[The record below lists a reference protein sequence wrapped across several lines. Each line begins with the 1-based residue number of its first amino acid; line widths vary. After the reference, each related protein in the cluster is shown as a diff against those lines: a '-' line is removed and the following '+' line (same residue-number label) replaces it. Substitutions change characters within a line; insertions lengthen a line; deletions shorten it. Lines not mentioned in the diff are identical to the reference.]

1 MTANMQGP
9 NLTEQYQEL
18 QEEIA
23 FITDARSRSRYLT
36 DQETVQVLEK
46 LYSHRGLKFTTVF
59 EGLEPVQAYG
69 DIDGMRFYFRERGG
83 ISSLKVGKYDVEL
96 ERKYAQRQNDSLR
109 DVFPEIPD
117 VVLVDVNDPSRMP
130 TVVLY
135 SSTTKKPLFILERFQ
150 LLLNELRRTDK

>member
-1 MTANMQGP
+1 MAANTQGP

-36 DQETVQVLEK
+36 DQEIVQVLEK
-46 LYSHRGLKFTTVF
+46 LYAHRGLKFTTVF

-69 DIDGMRFYFRERGG
+69 DIDGMRFYFRERGN
-83 ISSLKVGKYDVEL
+83 ISSLKVGQYDVEL

-109 DVFPEIPD
+109 DIFPEIPD

-135 SSTTKKPLFILERFQ
+135 SATTKKPLYLLERFQ

>member
-1 MTANMQGP
+1 M
-9 NLTEQYQEL
+9 TEQYQNL

-23 FITDARSRSRYLT
+23 FIADAHSRSEYLT
-36 DQETVQVLEK
+36 NMEVAEVLEK
-46 LYSHRGLKFTTVF
+46 LYAHRGLKFDVVF
-59 EGLEPVQAYG
+59 EGLEPVQAHG

-96 ERKYAQRQNDSLR
+96 ERKHVQRQNDSLR
-109 DVFPEIPD
+109 DIFPGIPD
-117 VVLVDVNDPSRMP
+117 VALVDANNPSRMP

-135 SSTTKKPLFILERFQ
+135 SATTKKPLPILKRFQ